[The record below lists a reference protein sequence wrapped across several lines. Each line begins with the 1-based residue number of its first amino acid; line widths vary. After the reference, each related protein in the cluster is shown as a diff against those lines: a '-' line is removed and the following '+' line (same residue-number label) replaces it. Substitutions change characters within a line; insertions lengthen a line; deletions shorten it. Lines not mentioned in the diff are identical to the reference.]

1 MCAGKHTLCICIA
14 SLACY
19 TVLHTCTFGTYTW
32 TINIDVRVYVHCTTY
47 DYILYTNYGT
57 HDYIDGDYARITITS
72 WQNKLKYYTYQNTVT
87 MVRLLYCLHYLK
99 STSYYFQHF
108 LVFYNINGLA
118 KNHCVP
124 KLMVESRTTRLFF
137 SAATSST

>member
-1 MCAGKHTLCICIA
+1 MCRQAHSLYNIA

-32 TINIDVRVYVHCTTY
+32 TINIDVRVHVYCTTY

-87 MVRLLYCLHYLK
+87 MVRLLYCLHY
-99 STSYYFQHF
+99 FQHF

>member
-1 MCAGKHTLCICIA
+1 MCAGSLYIYIA

-32 TINIDVRVYVHCTTY
+32 TINIDVRVHVYCTTY

-87 MVRLLYCLHYLK
+87 MVRLLYCLHY
-99 STSYYFQHF
+99 FQHF

>member
-1 MCAGKHTLCICIA
+1 MHSFTCMLYSITHMYFWYIHMDDQYRRTRVRTL
-14 SLACY
+14 Y
-19 TVLHTCTFGTYTW
+19 Y
-32 TINIDVRVYVHCTTY
+32 VR
-47 DYILYTNYGT
+47 LYLIYQLRYYGT

-99 STSYYFQHF
+99 SISYYFQHF